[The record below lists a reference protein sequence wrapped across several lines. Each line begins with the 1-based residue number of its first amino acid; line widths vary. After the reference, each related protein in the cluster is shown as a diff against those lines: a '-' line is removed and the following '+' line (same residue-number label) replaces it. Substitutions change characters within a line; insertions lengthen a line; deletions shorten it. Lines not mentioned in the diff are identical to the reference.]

1 MNKDKK
7 IYKYLIITILCIF
20 VFLNFNTISILAD
33 EETSTTETDPEVTE
47 TALPPKTILASFDGQ
62 TITLRE

>member
-20 VFLNFNTISILAD
+20 VFLNFNTISILAN

-47 TALPPKTILASFDGQ
+47 TALPPKTILTSFDGQ